1 MKKMMQWVMAATLI
15 CGASVFMSCTE
26 KDDNPV
32 SPEQP
37 EKAMP
42 RISKIYKT
50 GHMVFK
56 KNVMGNWMTIMDRED
71 ERALEREFFWTGNRL
86 DCVNDV
92 KTDVTWY
99 MEYDGQ
105 GRLVS
110 EYTPS
115 GSFKN
120 TYEYDSEGRLSKAF
134 LSVLFDEEGNYDDY
148 IVEYTYDGDK
158 LKKTVEINYLHSNE
172 IDNTQVSEYTWDG
185 DNVVSLSIVR
195 TDANGT
201 VTKSETI
208 TAEYSDYLNPFR
220 NSVHFQQGYLML
232 SLLDKMWACSK
243 NVPKMMSAGEDTRYE
258 YDCTITGDRITTF
271 HSHALVDSETIFTE
285 TTSKYDIEYLD

>member
-1 MKKMMQWVMAATLI
+1 MIKIMQWLMAATLV
-15 CGASVFMSCTE
+15 CGASVFTSCSFN
-26 KDDNPV
+26 DDFPV
-32 SPEQP
+32 SPDQP

-42 RISKIYKT
+42 RISKIYKE
-50 GHMVFK
+50 GHMVLK
-56 KNVMGNWMTIMDRED
+56 RNVMGSWMTLMDRED
-71 ERALEREFFWTGNRL
+71 ERALEKEFFWTGNRL
-86 DCVNDV
+86 DSAKDV
-92 KTDVTWY
+92 KTDVTWC

-110 EYTPS
+110 EYTLT

-134 LSVLFDEEGNYDDY
+134 LAVLFDEEGNYDRY

-158 LKKTVEINYLHSNE
+158 LKKTVEYNYLHSNE
-172 IDNTQVSEYTWDG
+172 IENTQVSEYTWDG
-185 DNVVSLSIVR
+185 DNVVSLKIVR

-220 NSVHFQQGYLML
+220 NSVHFQQGYVML

-243 NVPKMMSAGEDTRYE
+243 NVPKMMSAGEEARYE
-258 YDCTITGDRITTF
+258 YDCTLTGDRITTF

-285 TTSKYDIEYLD
+285 TTAEYDIEYLE